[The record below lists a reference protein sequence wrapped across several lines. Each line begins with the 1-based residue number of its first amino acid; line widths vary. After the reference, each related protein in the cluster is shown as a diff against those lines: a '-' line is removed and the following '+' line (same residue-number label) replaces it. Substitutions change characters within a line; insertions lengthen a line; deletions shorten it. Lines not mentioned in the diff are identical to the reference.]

1 MPKKEETMFT
11 ILAKDGRARRG
22 VLHTVHGDIQ
32 TPVFMNVGTCAA
44 IKGGVST
51 VELAND
57 VDCQVELSNT
67 YHPHIRPGDKLCVED
82 RAGEHI
88 VTAFCENWL
97 ASDKITRVLC
107 EANGGYFPP
116 AKVVGVVNVVT
127 VRQEVVTK
135 FENVPE
141 EPEEKKG
148 YEPWF

>member
-1 MPKKEETMFT
+1 MKYRNLVYCKHPNFT
-11 ILAKDGRARRG
+11 KRAYLYELPLDKD
-22 VLHTVHGDIQ
+22 
-32 TPVFMNVGTCAA
+32 
-44 IKGGVST
+44 
-51 VELAND
+51 
-57 VDCQVELSNT
+57 
-67 YHPHIRPGDKLCVED
+67 IRPGDKLCVED

-116 AKVVGVVNVVT
+116 AKVVGVVGVVT